1 MNPLKIM
8 FFYYKTVEY
17 IISNVYYI
25 NTFIESSIKFITM
38 YIKLHIVNL
47 NDLRNMYIA
56 RII

>member
-8 FFYYKTVEY
+8 FFYYKSVEY
-17 IISNVYYI
+17 IVSNLYYI

-38 YIKLHIVNL
+38 YIKRNIVNL